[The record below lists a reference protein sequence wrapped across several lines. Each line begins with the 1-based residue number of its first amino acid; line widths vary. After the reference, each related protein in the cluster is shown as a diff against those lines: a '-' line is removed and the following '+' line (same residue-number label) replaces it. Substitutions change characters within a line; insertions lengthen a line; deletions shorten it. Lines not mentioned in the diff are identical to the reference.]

1 VAVFCFFVVFVI
13 GFVAVVSF
21 LYALGCNPYLYS
33 SLMIGRTAFKKYIQ
47 ENFRF
52 RHRYILR
59 AVGGVKSYMS
69 LV

>member
-1 VAVFCFFVVFVI
+1 
-13 GFVAVVSF
+13 
-21 LYALGCNPYLYS
+21 
-33 SLMIGRTAFKKYIQ
+33 LMIGRTAFKKYIQ